1 MTTTSLPE
9 TTTSP
14 TANAVLVL
22 STQNGANKPMI
33 VDFDGKNTLKVNYVI
48 FILGNVNEDLK
59 FEYGEGATALY
70 GCGATLFGEFWYFGS
85 GNMVRKLGY
94 FELFFESF

>member
-22 STQNGANKPMI
+22 STRDATNKPMI

-48 FILGNVNEDLK
+48 FILGNVNEDLN
-59 FEYGEGATALY
+59 FEYGDGASAYL

-85 GNMVRKLGY
+85 GTSVRKLRY
-94 FELFFESF
+94 F